1 MRGIPVRVE
10 IGPKDIENG
19 KCVIAR
25 RDNGE
30 KIEVALGDVEAKVA
44 ELIVDIQNNMYKMAK
59 EHRDEHTYV
68 ARDFDEFG
76 KTFEENA
83 LIKARTVH
91 DLAKNA
97 YVMADDSGLC
107 IDALDGAPGI
117 YSARFCGENSTY
129 PEKFAKIFEMLKDVP
144 EEKRT
149 AHFVCAI
156 AVVRPDGTEFTVRGE
171 VHGILHEKP
180 AGEGGF
186 GYDPIFY
193 VPEFGMTTAQMP
205 REQKNSIS
213 HRGRALKAMAEKLKR
228 ELC

>member
-1 MRGIPVRVE
+1 MEAYMTEFKLILATSNKDKARE
-10 IGPKDIENG
+10 IAEILDGTPFVVTTMKEEGFDPEIIE
-19 KCVIAR
+19 
-25 RDNGE
+25 D
-30 KIEVALGDVEAKVA
+30 
-44 ELIVDIQNNMYKMAK
+44 
-59 EHRDEHTYV
+59 
-68 ARDFDEFG
+68 G

-91 DLAKNA
+91 ALAKGA

-149 AHFVCAI
+149 AKFVCSI
-156 AVVRPDGTEFTVRGE
+156 AVVRPDGSEFTVRGE
-171 VHGILHEKP
+171 ICGVLHEKP
-180 AGEGGF
+180 MGDGGF

-193 VPEFGMTTAQMP
+193 VPEFGMTTAQMTK
-205 REQKNSIS
+205 EQKNLIS
-213 HRGRALKAMAEKLKR
+213 HRGKASRAMAEKLKA
-228 ELC
+228 ELG

>member
-1 MRGIPVRVE
+1 MTKEFKLILATSNNDKAREIAEILSDTPFVVTTMKEEGYDPDIVE
-10 IGPKDIENG
+10 D
-19 KCVIAR
+19 
-25 RDNGE
+25 
-30 KIEVALGDVEAKVA
+30 
-44 ELIVDIQNNMYKMAK
+44 
-59 EHRDEHTYV
+59 
-68 ARDFDEFG
+68 G

-91 DLAKNA
+91 ALAEGA

-149 AHFVCAI
+149 AKFVCSI
-156 AVVRPDGTEFTVRGE
+156 AVVRPDGSEFTVRGE
-171 VHGILHEKP
+171 VCGVLHEKP
-180 AGEGGF
+180 MGDGGF

-193 VPEFGMTTAQMP
+193 VPEFGMTTAQMTK
-205 REQKNSIS
+205 EQKNSIS
-213 HRGRALKAMAEKLKR
+213 HRGKASRAMAEKLKAD
-228 ELC
+228 LG

>member
-1 MRGIPVRVE
+1 MTEFKLILATSNKDKAREIAEILEGTPFVVTTMKEEGYDPDIVE
-10 IGPKDIENG
+10 D
-19 KCVIAR
+19 
-25 RDNGE
+25 
-30 KIEVALGDVEAKVA
+30 
-44 ELIVDIQNNMYKMAK
+44 
-59 EHRDEHTYV
+59 
-68 ARDFDEFG
+68 G

-91 DLAKNA
+91 ALAEGA

-149 AHFVCAI
+149 AKFVCSI
-156 AVVRPDGTEFTVRGE
+156 AVVRPDGSEFTVRGE
-171 VHGILHEKP
+171 ICGVLHEKP
-180 AGEGGF
+180 MGDGGF

-193 VPEFGMTTAQMP
+193 VPEFGMTTAQMTK
-205 REQKNSIS
+205 EQKNSIS
-213 HRGRALKAMAEKLKR
+213 HRGKASRAMAEKLKE
-228 ELC
+228 ELG

>member
-1 MRGIPVRVE
+1 MKEEGYDPDIVE
-10 IGPKDIENG
+10 D
-19 KCVIAR
+19 
-25 RDNGE
+25 
-30 KIEVALGDVEAKVA
+30 
-44 ELIVDIQNNMYKMAK
+44 
-59 EHRDEHTYV
+59 
-68 ARDFDEFG
+68 G

-91 DLAKNA
+91 ALAEGA

-149 AHFVCAI
+149 AKFVCSI
-156 AVVRPDGTEFTVRGE
+156 AVVRPDGSEFTVRGE
-171 VHGILHEKP
+171 VCGVLHEKP
-180 AGEGGF
+180 EGDGGF

-193 VPEFGMTTAQMP
+193 VPEFGMTTAQMTK
-205 REQKNSIS
+205 EQKNSIS
-213 HRGRALKAMAEKLKR
+213 HRGKASRAMAEKLKAD
-228 ELC
+228 LG

>member
-1 MRGIPVRVE
+1 MTKEFKLILATSNKDKAREIAEILSDTPFVVTTMKEEGYDPDIVE
-10 IGPKDIENG
+10 D
-19 KCVIAR
+19 
-25 RDNGE
+25 
-30 KIEVALGDVEAKVA
+30 
-44 ELIVDIQNNMYKMAK
+44 
-59 EHRDEHTYV
+59 
-68 ARDFDEFG
+68 G

-91 DLAKNA
+91 ALAEGA

-149 AHFVCAI
+149 AKFVCSI
-156 AVVRPDGTEFTVRGE
+156 AVVRPDGSEFTVRGE
-171 VHGILHEKP
+171 ICGVLHEKP
-180 AGEGGF
+180 MGDGGF

-193 VPEFGMTTAQMP
+193 VPEFGMTTAQMTK
-205 REQKNSIS
+205 EQKNSIS
-213 HRGRALKAMAEKLKR
+213 HRGKASRAMAEKLKA
-228 ELC
+228 ELI

>member
-1 MRGIPVRVE
+1 MTKEFKLILATSNKDKAREIAEILSDTPFVVTTMKEEGYDPDIVE
-10 IGPKDIENG
+10 D
-19 KCVIAR
+19 
-25 RDNGE
+25 
-30 KIEVALGDVEAKVA
+30 
-44 ELIVDIQNNMYKMAK
+44 
-59 EHRDEHTYV
+59 
-68 ARDFDEFG
+68 G

-91 DLAKNA
+91 ALAKGA

-149 AHFVCAI
+149 AKFVCSI
-156 AVVRPDGTEFTVRGE
+156 AVVRPDGSEFTVRGE
-171 VHGILHEKP
+171 VRGVLHEKP
-180 AGEGGF
+180 MGDGGF

-193 VPEFGMTTAQMP
+193 VPEFGMTTAQMTK
-205 REQKNSIS
+205 EQKNSIS
-213 HRGRALKAMAEKLKR
+213 HRGKASRAMAEKLKAD
-228 ELC
+228 LA

>member
-1 MRGIPVRVE
+1 MTKEFKLILATSNKDKAREIAEILSDTPFVVTTLKEEGYDPDIVE
-10 IGPKDIENG
+10 D
-19 KCVIAR
+19 
-25 RDNGE
+25 
-30 KIEVALGDVEAKVA
+30 
-44 ELIVDIQNNMYKMAK
+44 
-59 EHRDEHTYV
+59 
-68 ARDFDEFG
+68 G

-91 DLAKNA
+91 ALAKGA

-149 AHFVCAI
+149 AKFVCSI
-156 AVVRPDGTEFTVRGE
+156 AVVRPDGSEFTVRGE
-171 VHGILHEKP
+171 VCGVLHEKP
-180 AGEGGF
+180 MGDGGF

-193 VPEFGMTTAQMP
+193 VPEFGMTTAQMTK
-205 REQKNSIS
+205 EQKNSIS
-213 HRGRALKAMAEKLKR
+213 HRGKASRAMAEKLKAD
-228 ELC
+228 LG

>member
-1 MRGIPVRVE
+1 MTKEFKLILATSNKDKAREIAEILSDTPFVVTTMKEEGYDPDIVE
-10 IGPKDIENG
+10 D
-19 KCVIAR
+19 
-25 RDNGE
+25 
-30 KIEVALGDVEAKVA
+30 
-44 ELIVDIQNNMYKMAK
+44 
-59 EHRDEHTYV
+59 
-68 ARDFDEFG
+68 G

-91 DLAKNA
+91 ALAQNA

-149 AHFVCAI
+149 AKFVCSI
-156 AVVRPDGTEFTVRGE
+156 AVVRPDGSEFTVRGE
-171 VHGILHEKP
+171 VCGVLHEKP
-180 AGEGGF
+180 MGDGGF

-193 VPEFGMTTAQMP
+193 VPEFGMTTAQMTK
-205 REQKNSIS
+205 EQKNSIS
-213 HRGRALKAMAEKLKR
+213 HRGKASRAMAEKLK
-228 ELC
+228 EDLA